1 MLNKKSQAGRSEAA
15 LMIAIVLGLIIGI
28 LIKKV
33 RLGIIFGLILG
44 STIVFL
50 SWLKTQR
57 KSDD

>member
-1 MLNKKSQAGRSEAA
+1 MNKKSQAGRSEVA

-33 RLGIIFGLILG
+33 RLGIILGLIIG
-44 STIVFL
+44 GAIVFL

-57 KSDD
+57 KSND